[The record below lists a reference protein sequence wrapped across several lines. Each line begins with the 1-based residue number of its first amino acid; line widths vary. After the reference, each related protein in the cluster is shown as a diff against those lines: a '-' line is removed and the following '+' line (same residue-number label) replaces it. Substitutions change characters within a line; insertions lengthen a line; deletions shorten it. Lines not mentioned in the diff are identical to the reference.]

1 MFLAF
6 HDIFRR
12 YTRRQMRKN
21 LNRTILV
28 RLSALSETQLHL
40 PNKSKSYKCSQK
52 EMNIIK
58 NYPRK
63 NSNHKKESYTI
74 TTLLKDRADM
84 MQKMVKEC
92 NFQIHFSSTRDRHLL
107 HLLFLFQPSG
117 IFFTEQI
124 KTVS

>member
-1 MFLAF
+1 
-6 HDIFRR
+6 
-12 YTRRQMRKN
+12 MRKN

-40 PNKSKSYKCSQK
+40 PNKSKSYKFSKK
-52 EMNIIK
+52 EMNII
-58 NYPRK
+58 K